1 MYRGVKM
8 FLNRVIIRVGLI
20 VQSQAQEVHNNASG
34 FSLVFFF
41 FFFFFPYSYRL
52 LFYFI
57 LSHFHLIRFYSSFIL
72 EGETA
77 RAKCDHTLPVALV
90 AMAFNG

>member
-1 MYRGVKM
+1 MQLMYRGVKM

-41 FFFFFPYSYRL
+41 FFFFFPTL
-52 LFYFI
+52 TDCFFILFYLIFI
-57 LSHFHLIRFYSSFIL
+57 
-72 EGETA
+72 
-77 RAKCDHTLPVALV
+77 
-90 AMAFNG
+90 